1 MSILNAK
8 DDAAALESLEKEA
21 LADADKDLKD
31 FAAALVE
38 GLKNACEGM
47 TITVTVQ
54 IQKKGS

>member
-31 FAAALVE
+31 LAAALVD
-38 GLKNACEGM
+38 GLRDAVEGM
-47 TITVTVQ
+47 TVTVTIQ
-54 IQKKGS
+54 IQKKGT